1 GHSGLSPEFYRRAN
15 AACALFPVTQIKFDE
30 EFDRQESNRLA
41 VQIAREYYIASNGTA
56 EIPLPYRP
64 GNVTL
69 CPDETFEDF
78 EGIYNLWTYEYS
90 EEYKN
95 KLYEEFKKNSR
106 TD

>member
-1 GHSGLSPEFYRRAN
+1 M
-15 AACALFPVTQIKFDE
+15 TQIKFDE